1 MRTDVTVT
9 VLVAVSVPARVLHD
23 AEEGA
28 HVHALR
34 ARHLVDDHREVL
46 RGETHLQQ
54 TNGLS
59 RQMVWFSTK
68 YFLLAAN
75 CLQKCICLDPFS

>member
-34 ARHLVDDHREVL
+34 ARHLVNDHREVL
-46 RGETHLQQ
+46 RGQAYL
-54 TNGLS
+54 
-59 RQMVWFSTK
+59 RR
-68 YFLLAAN
+68 AARE
-75 CLQKCICLDPFS
+75 LRSA